1 MLRVTYLLS
10 SSSFFIL
17 LLTSVF
23 HILISFPPACR
34 VAGPRGRFPF
44 VVLQGLTVCHLK
56 RRLAAATTTD
66 GVAPEVIVP
75 RVKCPAPHGACSRSA
90 TPRHSHAPLRP
101 SPPRLAATPPRQPK
115 VSGAETTTEATSPCR
130 RSPSVPRRERLQYCG
145 HSMQEGVP
153 GHPCIRGPPPPAV
166 SGRPHT
172 QECSLP
178 KPNPHP

>member
-1 MLRVTYLLS
+1 MLRVTYILS

-44 VVLQGLTVCHLK
+44 IVLQGLTVCHLK

-66 GVAPEVIVP
+66 GVAPEVSASREVSS
-75 RVKCPAPHGACSRSA
+75 PARCLSRSA

-115 VSGAETTTEATSPCR
+115 VSGAETIHGSHKPMPPIAKRASTRAATVLWAQHAR
-130 RSPSVPRRERLQYCG
+130 RRPRAPM
-145 HSMQEGVP
+145 HSRASAP
-153 GHPCIRGPPPPAV
+153 R
-166 SGRPHT
+166 S
-172 QECSLP
+172 
-178 KPNPHP
+178 